1 MLDDTFIHLSLLIH
15 HEAIVPKRPIQVY
28 LDDRDRGLLD
38 GLARRLGRSKAEVL
52 REAVRRWAAELSGQG
67 DPLLGLIGGLDSA
80 AVPADLSTRHDEY
93 TVRAYRA
100 ARAAESPGDGSAA
113 E

>member
-1 MLDDTFIHLSLLIH
+1 M
-15 HEAIVPKRPIQVY
+15 PKRPIQVY

-93 TVRAYRA
+93 AVRAYRA
-100 ARAAESPGDGSAA
+100 ARVAESPGGGSTA